1 MVMSKKKKR
10 LTFEIPTDKM
20 MYLICIKIIWS
31 RGNQGHIHETDLT
44 HAENWSGMMG
54 TWELSMFLFL
64 CKFKN
69 LHENKYARV
78 LGEYGRVKPP
88 D

>member
-44 HAENWSGMMG
+44 HAEN
-54 TWELSMFLFL
+54 
-64 CKFKN
+64 
-69 LHENKYARV
+69 
-78 LGEYGRVKPP
+78 
-88 D
+88 